1 MSYNDA
7 SLFPVRLASLALFTG
22 YAYAAMAMP
31 TPTPP
36 GRQRRVD
43 VEIPGDSEVFFRIS
57 TNDRRRIFGG
67 AKKTGS

>member
-7 SLFPVRLASLALFTG
+7 SFFPVRLASLALFT
-22 YAYAAMAMP
+22 ACSAAMAMP

-36 GRQRRVD
+36 TQRRVD
-43 VEIPGDSEVFFRIS
+43 VEIPGDSDVFFRIS